1 MDAVANRSGI
11 LLAVDSG
18 AASAAAVKATA
29 FLAHALR
36 TRVAVLYV
44 DHATS
49 APDVN
54 PSPDRP
60 AAAHLSRLGVK
71 AEVVHRAGDPAD
83 EILSASRDL
92 HSRLIVM
99 GCRGRSALT
108 GLLLGSVSQEVTA
121 RATCPVLV
129 VRSGADSWPVHKILL
144 AIEGAVGSRPL
155 VDTTA
160 RLAEALNA
168 EVVVV
173 HVSYPGGERVERGL
187 YHARQTHGEQAVASA
202 MERLARRGIRA
213 TSRSVVSVGGVSR
226 ALGRCATA
234 IDAQMIVMGA
244 HEPAQP
250 GAPAGTELATSVVH
264 RSRRPVLVMRE
275 AGAP

>member
-1 MDAVANRSGI
+1 MGGMKRAGI

-18 AASAAAVKATA
+18 TASTAAVKAAA
-29 FLAHALR
+29 FLAPALH

-44 DHATS
+44 HATA
-49 APDVN
+49 APDAN
-54 PSPDRP
+54 PSPDRR
-60 AAAHLSRLGVK
+60 AASHLNRLGVK
-71 AEVVHRAGDPAD
+71 AEVVLRAGDPAD

-92 HSRLIVM
+92 HAQLIVM

-129 VRSGADSWPVHKILL
+129 VRPGADSWPVHKILL
-144 AIEGAVGSRPL
+144 AIEGPVGSESL
-155 VDTTA
+155 VSATA
-160 RLAEALNA
+160 RLADAFEA

-173 HVSYPGGERVERGL
+173 HVSYPAGEQIERGL
-187 YHARQTHGEQAVASA
+187 FHARRTHGEQGVASA
-202 MERLARRGIRA
+202 IQRLARRGIRA
-213 TSRSVVSVGGVSR
+213 TSLSIVSVDGVSR
-226 ALGRCATA
+226 ALGRCAKSV
-234 IDAQMIVMGA
+234 DAQLIVMGA

-250 GAPAGTELATSVVH
+250 GERAGTELATSVVH
-264 RSRRPVLVMRE
+264 RSVRPVLVMRE